1 MFTMSSGG
9 DYVDTYSTHDLEE
22 SLIFLDILRAETSS
36 EFLTGNHGA
45 MTPSSQQ
52 TAAIF
57 LLHARSFL
65 KYFSRQQGGTKRKTV
80 EENSEDLLTMMN
92 EIR

>member
-1 MFTMSSGG
+1 
-9 DYVDTYSTHDLEE
+9 
-22 SLIFLDILRAETSS
+22 
-36 EFLTGNHGA
+36 

-92 EIR
+92 EIRLHHPLTYVGGREVDVMEVKSQVSLVISRLPQYTKEIKR